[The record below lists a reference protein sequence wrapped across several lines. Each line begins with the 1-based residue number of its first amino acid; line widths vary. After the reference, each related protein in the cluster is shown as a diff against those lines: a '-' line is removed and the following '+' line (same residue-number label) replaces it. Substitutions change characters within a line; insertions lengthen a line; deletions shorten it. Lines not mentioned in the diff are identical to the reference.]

1 MITVVRR
8 RRVVGLFD
16 PSVEYTAAVFVTV
29 PAGVSG
35 LTCATTVIVRV
46 APTASVPNWHTAPPQ
61 TPPFEA
67 EAEAKVKPA
76 GSWSFTSTL
85 RARPGPVLV
94 MRIV

>member
-1 MITVVRR
+1 MFVRLPVATSLPTR
-8 RRVVGLFD
+8 AVRV
-16 PSVEYTAAVFVTV
+16 T
-29 PAGVSG
+29 
-35 LTCATTVIVRV
+35 VRV
-46 APTASVPNWHTAPPQ
+46 APTGSVPNWHTVPPQ

-67 EAEAKVKPA
+67 EIEANEPA